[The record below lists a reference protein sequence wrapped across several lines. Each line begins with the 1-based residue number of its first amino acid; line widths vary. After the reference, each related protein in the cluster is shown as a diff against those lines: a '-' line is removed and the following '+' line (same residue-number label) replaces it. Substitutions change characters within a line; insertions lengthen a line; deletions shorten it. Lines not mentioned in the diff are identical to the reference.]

1 LKAIYDA
8 GGPAVEWGEA
18 GGGGGSSYSAGNGI
32 AISDDAISVK
42 VDGTTINNNR
52 TSWNQ
57 MGEAY
62 TNSITIQ
69 DTCDN
74 TSSLLIGPA
83 KYDYSTETYVL
94 DWTVSFWRNGSQPQ
108 YAGFYRIDLNS
119 DSTWV
124 LPSGWDYRL
133 NNQQVNL
140 YAASTDGT
148 TMGTTIT
155 LPLYKGLSTASSDWI
170 RYDSS
175 RGTTLPRYVYVYL
188 TDANVTA
195 LSTCNTLNF
204 GVDRYGAITTMLTAK
219 PTGASFA
226 NTGSRMV
233 WPCYVQVTGQLG
245 LYDSGSN
252 EYDVRIPKSYKYN
265 IEWGPMY
272 DVLRTVRNVSVGAG
286 TVATFYLDY
295 NTSTGGTSYKIP
307 DTWGVGVFF
316 IELLISDQAGVA
328 PTKGWN
334 IQVSYAD
341 NENNT
346 YNLYRQTIQADAN
359 PLASTNK
366 LSLAIP
372 VMSQNITYVHPDN
385 ASHFYTFRV
394 DISCDDTS
402 LAYTYSARLSA
413 TGGVR
418 VN

>member
-1 LKAIYDA
+1 
-8 GGPAVEWGEA
+8 
-18 GGGGGSSYSAGNGI
+18 
-32 AISDDAISVK
+32 
-42 VDGTTINNNR
+42 
-52 TSWNQ
+52 
-57 MGEAY
+57 
-62 TNSITIQ
+62 
-69 DTCDN
+69 
-74 TSSLLIGPA
+74 
-83 KYDYSTETYVL
+83 VL
-94 DWTVSFWRNGSQPQ
+94 Q
-108 YAGFYRIDLNS
+108 
-119 DSTWV
+119 
-124 LPSGWDYRL
+124 
-133 NNQQVNL
+133 
-140 YAASTDGT
+140 
-148 TMGTTIT
+148 
-155 LPLYKGLSTASSDWI
+155 
-170 RYDSS
+170 
-175 RGTTLPRYVYVYL
+175 
-188 TDANVTA
+188 
-195 LSTCNTLNF
+195 
-204 GVDRYGAITTMLTAK
+204 
-219 PTGASFA
+219 
-226 NTGSRMV
+226 
-233 WPCYVQVTGQLG
+233 
-245 LYDSGSN
+245 
-252 EYDVRIPKSYKYN
+252 
-265 IEWGPMY
+265 
-272 DVLRTVRNVSVGAG
+272 TVRNVSVGAG